1 MPVIYTTDIFGEN
14 YLKKPQ
20 LPAEVEEINTKMEEA
35 INKLPYALKVL
46 IGSYARSFLLINQS
60 KEKELSNLQ
69 LNQLKEYMT
78 AICVLAEKYQESS
91 KQL

>member
-20 LPAEVEEINTKMEEA
+20 LPAEVEEIKTEMEEA
-35 INKLPYALKVL
+35 INKLPYELKVL
-46 IGSYARSFLLINQS
+46 VGTYAHSFLLINQS

-69 LNQLKEYMT
+69 LNLLKDSMS
-78 AICVLAEKYQESS
+78 AIWVLAKKYQESS